1 MIDLLEYLRIFY
13 DLFTNF
19 TFSHWEK
26 KNTQNINWQ
35 WHTSTKIT
43 LLIIVKATQ

>member
-1 MIDLLEYLRIFY
+1 MIDLLKYLIIFSE
-13 DLFTNF
+13 LFTNF
-19 TFSHWEK
+19 TFPQWEK
-26 KNTQNINWQ
+26 KYLNINWQ